1 MFNKNIE
8 HYIFL
13 FILLGITGA
22 VGSKF
27 KQYFVSNSDQE
38 YDMIKHYLLNESPLY
53 GNNKPKLWIHS
64 KYEINARK
72 WLDFQSRNTYDMNQ
86 PYLYFT
92 IQSII
97 DHCGSDF
104 HICLIDDKSFGN
116 LLDDW
121 TIDVSS
127 LCDPMKSCI
136 REIAMLKILQKY
148 GGMVVPDSF
157 MCMKSLKSVYEANIY
172 DDKMFVVESIN
183 RGVSMNDSVRS
194 CFAPSMYFMG
204 CQKGNSQLESMIEQ
218 LMSECRKG
226 HITGEKHFVENKDHM
241 LKSLVDEKKI
251 NLVDGAIVGIKT
263 YKGQAILVDDLMEDK
278 FLDISSDCCGIYIP
292 KDELLVR
299 TKYQWFAYLSKR
311 EIMDAN
317 VAIVKYLKGSI
328 VDINT
333 LLRNDFKA
341 VTSL

>member
-13 FILLGITGA
+13 FLILGITGA

-27 KQYFVSNSDQE
+27 KQYFVHNGDKE
-38 YDMIKHYLLNESPLY
+38 YDMIKNYLLNDSPLY

-72 WLDFQSRNTYDMNQ
+72 WADFHSRNSYDMNQ

-97 DHCGSDF
+97 DHCGSEF

-121 TIDVSS
+121 TIDISNLS
-127 LCDPMKSCI
+127 EPMKSCI
-136 REIAMLKILQKY
+136 REIAMLKILHKY

-157 MCMKSLKSVYEANIY
+157 MCMKSLKTIYEENIY
-172 DDKMFVVESIN
+172 DERLFVVESIN
-183 RGVSMNDSVRS
+183 RSVSMNDSMRS

-204 CQKGNSQLESMIEQ
+204 SQKGNVQLEFMIEQ
-218 LMSECRKG
+218 LMNDCRKG
-226 HITGEKHFVENKDHM
+226 HITGEKHFISNKDNM
-241 LKSLVDEKKI
+241 LKRLIGEKKN
-251 NLVDGAIVGIKT
+251 NLVDGVIVGIKT
-263 YKGQAILVDDLMEDK
+263 FKGQAILLDDLMEDK
-278 FLDISSDCCGIYIP
+278 FLDITNDCCGIYIP

-311 EIMDAN
+311 EIMEAN

>member
-13 FILLGITGA
+13 FLILGITGA

-27 KQYFVSNSDQE
+27 KQYFVHNGDKE
-38 YDMIKHYLLNESPLY
+38 YDMIKNYLLNDSPLY

-72 WLDFQSRNTYDMNQ
+72 WSDFHSRNSYDMNQ

-97 DHCGSDF
+97 DHCGSEF

-121 TIDVSS
+121 TIDISNLS
-127 LCDPMKSCI
+127 EPMKSCI
-136 REIAMLKILQKY
+136 REIAMLKILHKY

-157 MCMKSLKSVYEANIY
+157 MCMKSLKTIYEENIY
-172 DDKMFVVESIN
+172 DERLFVVESIN
-183 RGVSMNDSVRS
+183 RSVSMNDSMRS

-204 CQKGNSQLESMIEQ
+204 SQKGNVQLEFMIEQ
-218 LMSECRKG
+218 LMNDCRKG
-226 HITGEKHFVENKDHM
+226 HITGEKHFISNKDNM
-241 LKSLVDEKKI
+241 LKRLIGEKKI
-251 NLVDGAIVGIKT
+251 NLVDGVIVGIKT
-263 YKGQAILVDDLMEDK
+263 FKGQAILLDDLMEDK
-278 FLDISSDCCGIYIP
+278 FLDITNDCCGIYIP

-311 EIMDAN
+311 EIMEAN